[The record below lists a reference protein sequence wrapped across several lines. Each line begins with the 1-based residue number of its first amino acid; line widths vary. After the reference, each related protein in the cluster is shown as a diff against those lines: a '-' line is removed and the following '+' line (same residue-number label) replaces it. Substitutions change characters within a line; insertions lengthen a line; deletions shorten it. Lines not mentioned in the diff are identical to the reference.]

1 MNKKYRLFGK
11 IPVVDILIVV
21 LLLAVLAVGVRFLTG
36 EQVKEQTGAD
46 SQVAKTYPFEAV
58 LCVQNTAAENEE
70 LVAVGD
76 KLYLEDGTCA
86 ATVTAVSTKPY
97 TASGTHPDSGEPVST
112 EVKGRVNLYLT
123 VSGEAT
129 ADSNKGIFVGKK
141 RIAYNNTIPLGNE
154 KYYWNMMTVDIT
166 REEAAK

>member
-11 IPVVDILIVV
+11 IPVVDILILV
-21 LLLAVLAVGVRFLTG
+21 LLIGVLALGVRFLTKD
-36 EQVKEQTGAD
+36 EVKDQTGAD

-58 LCVQNTAAENEE
+58 LCVSNTAEENEA
-70 LVAVGD
+70 LVEVGD
-76 KLYLEDGTCA
+76 KLYLENGTYA
-86 ATVTAVSTKPY
+86 ATVTAVEVKPY
-97 TASGTHPDSGEPVST
+97 VAYSTDPHTGAPVGTEQ
-112 EVKGRVNLYLT
+112 EGRVNLYLS

-141 RIAYNNTIPLGNE
+141 RVAYNNTIPLGNE
-154 KYYWNMMTVDIT
+154 KYFWNMMTVDIT